1 MTKLNQRIVHLEI
14 PQRMTHLE
22 ISDEGYPVPWFVGWI
37 NGKPDFRLV
46 DPEKLVI
53 ATRHKKCFLCGENL
67 GVYMTFVI
75 GPMCAVNRTSAEP
88 PSHRSCALYAV
99 KACPFLTQP
108 RMRRNEK
115 DMPIDATKP
124 AGEMIRRNPGVSLL
138 WTTKIYTTV
147 RLSNGLLFKIG
158 DPETLEFWSEG
169 QYATKRQVLDSI
181 NSGLPILQ
189 EMAEEE
195 GQIAVAKL
203 KVMTNDAMKLI
214 QKGFRN
220 DKHV

>member
-1 MTKLNQRIVHLEI
+1 MAKLNQRIIHLDI
-14 PQRMTHLE
+14 PQRMKRLQ
-22 ISDEGYPVPWFVGWI
+22 ISDEGYPVPWFVSWR
-37 NGKPDFRLV
+37 NGKPDFRAV
-46 DPEKLVI
+46 DTVKLVI
-53 ATRHKKCFLCGENL
+53 AARLKKCFLCGENL
-67 GVYMTFVI
+67 GIHMTFVI

-88 PSHRSCALYAV
+88 PAHHSCALYAV

-115 DMPIDATKP
+115 NIPIDATQP

-138 WTTKIYTTV
+138 WTTRKYFTQ
-147 RLSNGLLFKIG
+147 RLSNGVLFKIG
-158 DPETLEFWSEG
+158 DPETLEFWAEG
-169 QYATKRQVLDSI
+169 QHATKQEVLASI

-203 KVMTNDAMKLI
+203 KVMINDAMKLI

-220 DKHV
+220 DKSI